1 MKITQL
7 PTNWRNKYKQAQFR
21 WAIFF
26 VENDARAGGRRVA
39 VHQYPKRNV
48 PYAEDMG
55 RSAVRFTVQGYLI
68 GKMTGQ
74 RRNPPGRFGPDDENV
89 AFGGPPQLGAANEE
103 VSYLDLK
110 DNLIECLEQ
119 DGPGVLQLPLPYKMQ
134 TIKVMVQ
141 AYTITE
147 SRERGGIC
155 TVDMDFIEYGDPT
168 YRSTVSTPAEIEKSA
183 GGMEKAVEG
192 EITKATADIVG
203 VYDKAYSEALKFIEN
218 FGPR

>member
-1 MKITQL
+1 MNIREL
-7 PTNWRNKYKQAQFR
+7 PTNWRDRYQQAQFR

-39 VHQYPKRNV
+39 LHEYPKRNV

-55 RSAVRFTVQGYLI
+55 RSAIRFTVQGYLI
-68 GKMTGQ
+68 GLSPAQ
-74 RRNPPGRFGPDDENV
+74 ED
-89 AFGGPPQLGAANEE
+89 
-103 VSYLDLK
+103 SYLDLK
-110 DNLIECLEQ
+110 DDLISCLEQ
-119 DGPGVLQLPLPYKMQ
+119 DGPGVLQLPLPYGRK

-141 AYTITE
+141 AYNITE

-155 TVDMDFIEYGDPT
+155 TVDMTFVEYGDPT
-168 YRSTVSTPAEIEKSA
+168 YRSTVSTSAEIEKSA

-192 EITKATADIVG
+192 EITQKVADMVG
-203 VYDKAYSEALKFIEN
+203 VYDKAYSEALKFLDS